1 MPIRPSSVRHV
12 LSCSAWSSTI
22 CRGPICL
29 LGPPEMAPGTMPVLH
44 PYGSLGWGRFERA
57 ELSQDVQIC
66 THPGHL
72 QPDGCH
78 TNLCHQGQPPLP
90 QGHTCFPFPEPRLKW
105 AILGPHRF
113 PHTTYNSLLL
123 LSQPSLSS
131 LWLSLATAAK
141 SKASLTLKRNPLL
154 QNPLVSRHHPPPTT
168 WVPQSEDPGD
178 PPPTTV
184 LPPHLCWPDFLSL
197 EFGLPVFDKHPSRL
211 QKPTELSLLPGYM
224 VEQTRP
230 CTRLQGCISI
240 EEGLPS

>member
-1 MPIRPSSVRHV
+1 MCKSAPTQDTYSQMAATPISATRASHHCPKVTPASPSQSPA
-12 LSCSAWSSTI
+12 SN
-22 CRGPICL
+22 GP
-29 LGPPEMAPGTMPVLH
+29 
-44 PYGSLGWGRFERA
+44 SLG
-57 ELSQDVQIC
+57 
-66 THPGHL
+66 
-72 QPDGCH
+72 H
-78 TNLCHQGQPPLP
+78 TYS
-90 QGHTCFPFPEPRLKW
+90 HTQ
-105 AILGPHRF
+105 H
-113 PHTTYNSLLL
+113 HNSLVL

-141 SKASLTLKRNPLL
+141 SRASLTPKRNPLL

-168 WVPQSEDPGD
+168 WVPQSEDPED